1 MKILKKLLPL
11 MLACTLVLCG
21 SFSAYGAQTAPSS
34 EDLEKQIA
42 STAAYLTKGVA
53 SYTVDDA
60 VNLFYLAGSGAD
72 IANTDSFIASVK
84 DNLSANGGKIVS
96 SYGENITT
104 YAAVIQVLLEL
115 GENPSDFNGYDIVST
130 FSQQDFTAKLDNPYY
145 YNIVI
150 PATFYCEDET
160 LGKKSCDS
168 LVANYYTAGSGMDYY
183 GFSCDNTAYM
193 ISALSNYYD
202 DYKEIVDDCIAV
214 LDGYRVN
221 GGYCYNTAY
230 GTDPNGDSTALALMA
245 YSAYYLCTLDF
256 EQGSNPTKE
265 KCDSIYADLMSF
277 KGSEDGVFTYMKDGD
292 NAYATADA
300 LRGLASYSDAV
311 FVYELINM
319 PEDDGDGD
327 DITDI
332 TIEENTKPTDTTEK
346 KTEAEAAAVKKS
358 PATSAPSA
366 AGIAAASAFFTAA
379 LAVALRKR
387 TTK

>member
-1 MKILKKLLPL
+1 
-11 MLACTLVLCG
+11 
-21 SFSAYGAQTAPSS
+21 
-34 EDLEKQIA
+34 
-42 STAAYLTKGVA
+42 
-53 SYTVDDA
+53 
-60 VNLFYLAGSGAD
+60 
-72 IANTDSFIASVK
+72 
-84 DNLSANGGKIVS
+84 
-96 SYGENITT
+96 
-104 YAAVIQVLLEL
+104 
-115 GENPSDFNGYDIVST
+115 
-130 FSQQDFTAKLDNPYY
+130 
-145 YNIVI
+145 
-150 PATFYCEDET
+150 
-160 LGKKSCDS
+160 
-168 LVANYYTAGSGMDYY
+168 
-183 GFSCDNTAYM
+183 
-193 ISALSNYYD
+193 
-202 DYKEIVDDCIAV
+202 
-214 LDGYRVN
+214 
-221 GGYCYNTAY
+221 
-230 GTDPNGDSTALALMA
+230 MA

-256 EQGSNPTKE
+256 EQDSNPTKE

-277 KGSEDGVFTYMKDGD
+277 KGSEDGVFTYMNDGD

-387 TTK
+387 TKK